1 MENKNNKV
9 VLITIIVLLCI
20 FTPITVVGL
29 LTRGNISPI
38 EENPNHETYYDGY
51 IWFYDLNNDYLSKY
65 ECMTEICEFTNPTI
79 DDDTYGINYYK
90 DGTINSVSLMN
101 NKYTFITDGAVI
113 NLYAANT
120 GTVLQTYKAVKTY
133 NTTLENNSF
142 IVQNNGGVWG
152 VISISDTL
160 GAVLPFE
167 YSFIGLLGNIN
178 EEGTLSTDKFIV
190 QKDTKWY
197 IVDNT
202 NNTLSGEISDPI
214 VNFTNDYI
222 FSKNTEQVRIYGFDN
237 TEYLD
242 KYTIRNYILEDK
254 YIGIVTDNF
263 LLVYEHLAQDYIKS
277 VVLTDKNSQVDL
289 EKVDNNLNIK
299 INGEVTDTIEL
310 S

>member
-20 FTPITVVGL
+20 FTPLTVVGL

-79 DDDTYGINYYK
+79 DDDIYGINYYK

-142 IVQNNGGVWG
+142 IVQNNDGVWG

-160 GAVLPFE
+160 GAALPFE

-277 VVLTDKNSQVDL
+277 VVLTDKNSEVDL